1 MAGQAGEDVLLVMG
15 THPELLLVDGRCGGR
30 SVVAVIQC
38 ELKHEMK
45 EGGIKGHTIFNFIMV
60 Y

>member
-38 ELKHEMK
+38 ELKYMR
-45 EGGIKGHTIFNFIMV
+45 
-60 Y
+60 